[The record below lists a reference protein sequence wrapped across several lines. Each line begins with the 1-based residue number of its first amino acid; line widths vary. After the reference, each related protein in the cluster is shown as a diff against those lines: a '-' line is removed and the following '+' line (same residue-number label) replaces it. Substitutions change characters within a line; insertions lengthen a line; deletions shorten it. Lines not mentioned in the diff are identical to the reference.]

1 MISYGPG
8 TGLAMRWIL
17 PLHCPPFPGEIS
29 ELESIGNTK
38 TWVVGKEILKELL
51 TANLFYENQMFSV
64 QTAYLQIK
72 YTLKAKLTVFLLL

>member
-38 TWVVGKEILKELL
+38 TWVVGKEILKEFRK
-51 TANLFYENQMFSV
+51 TYPSENQMILV
-64 QTAYLQIK
+64 QALS
-72 YTLKAKLTVFLLL
+72 FD